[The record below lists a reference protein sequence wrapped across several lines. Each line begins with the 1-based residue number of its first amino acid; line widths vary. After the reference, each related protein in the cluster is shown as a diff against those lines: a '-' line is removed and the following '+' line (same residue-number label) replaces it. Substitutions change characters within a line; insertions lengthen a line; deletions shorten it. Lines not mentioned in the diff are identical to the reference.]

1 MPRSAASPILFSIAS
16 GRASSR
22 KKSAGPPMPNDVRDA
37 SGSSTLI
44 PGRPRSQAT
53 LDFVRQVI
61 AQLLD
66 VAGAHQQHEVVRSD
80 DLLERLL
87 RALEAAD
94 VQGLRNLVREV
105 CGENT
110 GDVLLAGAVGIENE

>member
-1 MPRSAASPILFSIAS
+1 MPRSAASPILFSMAS

-37 SGSSTLI
+37 SGSSALI
-44 PGRPRSQAT
+44 PGRPRSHAR

-66 VAGAHQQHEVVRSD
+66 VTCAHQQHEVVRSD

-94 VQGLRNLVREV
+94 IESLRDLVREV
-105 CGENT
+105 FSE
-110 GDVLLAGAVGIENE
+110 